1 MKKREMTLF
10 LIASA
15 LIGASQ
21 SIDSAV
27 FNNFLSDV
35 MHLDVLQRSA
45 LEFPRELPG
54 FLVVFMVGALMLLG
68 DVRIAAV
75 ANGLAAFG
83 MLGLGLW
90 TDSYGSLLVWMT
102 LYSMGQHLW
111 MPVSNSI
118 AMHLTDTENMG
129 TVLGRVNGFN
139 TAAYLATSLVVYF
152 CIRQFDVN
160 FPWAFGIGALAY
172 FAAAMILLSMTP
184 HKGPRKK
191 LKLRF
196 EKRFTIFYA
205 LSFVFGARKQIFI
218 TFGPWVLIQV
228 FKQGVSTFAIISFIV
243 AAIGMFFKPWVGT
256 LIDRKGERFIIKS
269 ESLLLVV
276 VCLGYA
282 CAVWLE
288 SVTGLAGMA
297 LMVTA
302 GCFVGDQ
309 VLLAATMARSTWVK
323 RNALPNDD
331 VSATLSMGVSID
343 HAVSMVIPWLGG
355 YLWNAVGYEAV
366 FFVGAAIALGNYF
379 LACKMNTHVISET
392 RIA

>member
-1 MKKREMTLF
+1 MLKKREMTLF

-21 SIDSAV
+21 SLDSAV

-35 MHLDVLQRSA
+35 MRLDVIQRSA

-54 FLVVFMVGALMLLG
+54 FLVVFMVGGLMILG

-75 ANGLAAFG
+75 ASGLAAFG

-118 AMHLTDTENMG
+118 AMHLSETENMG
-129 TVLGRVNGFN
+129 TVLGRVNGIN
-139 TAAYLATSLVVYF
+139 TAAYLVTSLIVYIV
-152 CIRQFDVN
+152 IRLVGVS
-160 FPWAFGIGALAY
+160 FPVAFGIGALAY
-172 FAAAMILLSMTP
+172 ALAAGIILTMTP
-184 HKGPRKK
+184 HRDPKRKRQ
-191 LKLRF
+191 LRF
-196 EKRFTIFYA
+196 EKRFSLFYA
-205 LSFVFGARKQIFI
+205 LSVIFGARKQIFI

-243 AAIGMFFKPWVGT
+243 AAIGVFFKPWVGK
-256 LIDRKGERFIIKS
+256 LIDSRGERFVIQW
-269 ESLLLVV
+269 ESLLLIV

-282 CAVWLE
+282 GAVTLE
-288 SVTGLAGMA
+288 SHSGIAGTA
-297 LMVTA
+297 LIITA

-323 RNALPNDD
+323 RIALPQDD
-331 VSATLSMGVSID
+331 VSKTLSMGVSID

-355 YLWNAVGYEAV
+355 FLWNAAGYESV
-366 FFVGAAIALGNYF
+366 FLVGAALALGNYF
-379 LACKMNTHVISET
+379 LAARMSSHLLS
-392 RIA
+392 

>member
-27 FNNFLSDV
+27 FNNFLSDA
-35 MHLDVLQRSA
+35 MHLDVIQRSA

-54 FLVVFMVGALMLLG
+54 FMVVFMVGALMLLG
-68 DVRIAAV
+68 DVRIAAI
-75 ANGLAAFG
+75 ASGLAAFG

-118 AMHLTDTENMG
+118 AMHLSDKGNMG
-129 TVLGRVNGFN
+129 AVLGRVNGYN
-139 TAAYLATSLVVYF
+139 TAAYLATSLIVF
-152 CIRQFDVN
+152 FLIRRVGIS
-160 FPWAFGIGALAY
+160 FPWAFGIGALA
-172 FAAAMILLSMTP
+172 FILAAAIILTMTP

-191 LKLRF
+191 LNLRF
-196 EKRFTIFYA
+196 EKRFALFYA

-228 FKQGVSTFAIISFIV
+228 FDQGVSTFAIISFIV

-256 LIDRKGERFIIKS
+256 LIDRMGERFIIKS
-269 ESLLLVV
+269 ESLLLTV
-276 VCLGYA
+276 VCMGYA
-282 CAVWLE
+282 CAVWFE
-288 SVTGLAGMA
+288 AFSGIQGLA
-297 LMVTA
+297 LLITA
-302 GCFVGDQ
+302 GCFIGDQ

-323 RNALPNDD
+323 RNALPEDD
-331 VSATLSMGVSID
+331 VSAILSMGVSID

-355 YLWNAVGYEAV
+355 FLWKAVGYEAV
-366 FFVGAAIALGNYF
+366 FIVGALIALGNYF
-379 LACKMNTHVISET
+379 LAGRMNTHIK
-392 RIA
+392 AG

>member
-27 FNNFLSDV
+27 FNNFLSDA
-35 MHLDVLQRSA
+35 MHLDVIQRAA

-54 FLVVFMVGALMLLG
+54 FLVVFMMGALMVLG
-68 DVRIAAV
+68 DVRIASV
-75 ANGLAAFG
+75 ASGLAAFG

-118 AMHLTDTENMG
+118 AMHLAESENMG
-129 TVLGRVNGFN
+129 TVLGRVNGIN
-139 TAAYLATSLVVYF
+139 TAAYLATSLVVYVI
-152 CIRQFDVN
+152 IRLFGVD

-172 FAAAMILLSMTP
+172 LAAAGIILTMTP
-184 HKGPRKK
+184 HRDPRKK
-191 LKLRF
+191 RKFRF
-196 EKRFTIFYA
+196 EKRFTLFYA
-205 LSFVFGARKQIFI
+205 LSVVFGARKQIFI

-243 AAIGMFFKPWVGT
+243 AAIGMFFKPWVGR
-256 LIDRKGERFIIKS
+256 LIDKRGERFVIRC
-269 ESLLLVV
+269 ESLLLVA

-282 CAVWLE
+282 GAVWME
-288 SVTGLAGMA
+288 SLAGIAGMA
-297 LMVTA
+297 LIVTA

-323 RNALPNDD
+323 RNAQPQDD
-331 VSATLSMGVSID
+331 VSAILSMGVSID

-355 YLWNAVGYEAV
+355 LLWNAVGYEAV
-366 FFVGAAIALGNYF
+366 FAVGAVFALGNWL
-379 LACKMNTHVISET
+379 LAGRMNSHVN
-392 RIA
+392 A